1 LASALLRS
9 ASSEG
14 LTPASPLAH
23 VASCDPYRPA
33 SQFNAQYAAAIK
45 AERLDPRS
53 RESWML
59 YFCCGVSFLCA
70 CANGYDGSLMTALI
84 AMAPVR
90 AWPSLAADSSI
101 DPG

>member
-1 LASALLRS
+1 
-9 ASSEG
+9 
-14 LTPASPLAH
+14 
-23 VASCDPYRPA
+23 
-33 SQFNAQYAAAIK
+33 
-45 AERLDPRS
+45 
-53 RESWML
+53 ML